1 MTNKELTTYIK
12 SLQTGDM
19 FAFDPIYHE
28 TSKLVYYT
36 ILAILKDSN
45 ISEDIMQETYLKMLE
60 KIHSFKKSV
69 SVKSWITTIA
79 RNLAINEYNKR
90 KKVLQVDVID
100 NESIFGTID
109 SNSEKE
115 LIVRDILVTLND
127 TERDIVIYHIVSDL
141 TFKEISKILNI
152 PQGTVSWKY
161 SEAIKKLKSY
171 EESR

>member
-1 MTNKELTTYIK
+1 MTNKDLVTYIK
-12 SLQTGDM
+12 SLQTGEM
-19 FAFDPIYHE
+19 NAFDPIYHE
-28 TSKLVYYT
+28 TKKLVYYT
-36 ILAILKDSN
+36 VFAILKDAS

-60 KIHSFKKSV
+60 KIHSFKRNV

-79 RNLAINEYNKR
+79 RNLAINEFNKR
-90 KKVLQVDVID
+90 KRELQIDVTD
-100 NESIFGTID
+100 NEIIFGTVD

-115 LIVRDILVTLND
+115 LIIRDILSSLND

-141 TFKEISKILNI
+141 TFKEISNILDI